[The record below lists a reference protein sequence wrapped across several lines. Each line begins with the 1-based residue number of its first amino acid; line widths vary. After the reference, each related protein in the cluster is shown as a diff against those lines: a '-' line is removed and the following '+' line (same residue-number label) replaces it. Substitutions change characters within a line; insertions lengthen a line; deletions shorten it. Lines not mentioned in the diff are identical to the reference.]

1 MEINKKFILVGC
13 IWFCMLHVF
22 SQEDIKTFN
31 DRLEV
36 NLSTNSVA
44 ENATPK
50 IIFQPKLR
58 LDSYVTRLQP
68 NAAIADGANVIG
80 NYAYE
85 IDSKFA
91 QNQSDVVA
99 MNQIV
104 ELYKLVEMPN
114 GQYFL
119 SNGNIIVTFKDN
131 KASKNLEQEFGLQ
144 TIKQF
149 NELNMIVYRANS
161 FSELERLIESISA
174 REEVDYVEL
183 DLINPYLAN

>member
-1 MEINKKFILVGC
+1 
-13 IWFCMLHVF
+13 MLHVF

-36 NLSTNSVA
+36 NLSTNSVT

-119 SNGNIIVTFKDN
+119 SNGNIIVTFKEN

-144 TIKQF
+144 SIKQF

-161 FSELERLIESISA
+161 FSEIEGLIESISA
-174 REEVDYVEL
+174 QEEVDYVEL